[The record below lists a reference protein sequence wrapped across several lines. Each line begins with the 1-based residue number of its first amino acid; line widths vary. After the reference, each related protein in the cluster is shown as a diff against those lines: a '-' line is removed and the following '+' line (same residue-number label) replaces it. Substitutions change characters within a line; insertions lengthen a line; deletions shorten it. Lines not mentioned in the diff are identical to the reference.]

1 MPLVERLPVGTGCAQ
16 WSIWGTVARL
26 VVSDPARLDAAAEL
40 VRAELV
46 AVDEACSRFRTDS
59 EVRDVLRARGRPITV
74 SVRLAELVRA
84 ALDAAI
90 DTDGDVD
97 PTLGLAMS
105 ALGYDRDFAD
115 IALGATAMRPDL
127 TTLPIADWLGVRLDG
142 RELTVPPGVLLDLGA
157 TAKAFAADRCAAI
170 VSDRCGTGVLV
181 ALGGDIATASPGGGD
196 ISNGT
201 DDTTGGSWR
210 VRVQDGPHEPAC
222 TISLPA
228 GAALATSSTIG
239 RTWSAGTR
247 RLHHIL
253 DPRTGQPAPQI
264 WRTASVAAYTCVR
277 ANTLSTAALV
287 RGARARRW
295 LATLGA
301 PARLV
306 AIDGRVTTLGTWP
319 AEAAA
324 HAGGS
329 AA

>member
-1 MPLVERLPVGTGCAQ
+1 MPLVERLPIGAGCAQ
-16 WSIWGTVARL
+16 WSVWGTVARI
-26 VVSDPARLDAAAEL
+26 VVTDPARLDVATDL
-40 VRAELV
+40 VRAEL
-46 AVDEACSRFRTDS
+46 AAIDEACSRFRTDS
-59 EVRDVLRARGRPITV
+59 EVRDVFRAYGRPITV

-84 ALDAAI
+84 ALDSAV

-105 ALGYDRDFAD
+105 ALGYDRDFAE
-115 IALGATAMRPDL
+115 ITAGASAMHPNVTAFATA
-127 TTLPIADWLGVRLDG
+127 DWRNVRLDG

-157 TAKAFAADRCAAI
+157 TAKAWAADRCAAI
-170 VSDRCGTGVLV
+170 VAEHCGTGVLV
-181 ALGGDIATASPGGGD
+181 ALGGDIATAGP
-196 ISNGT
+196 T
-201 DDTTGGSWR
+201 DGSWR
-210 VRVQDGPHEPAC
+210 VRVQDGPREPSC

-239 RTWSAGTR
+239 RTWQAGSR

-253 DPRTGQPAPQI
+253 DPRTGQPAPRV

-287 RGARARRW
+287 RGARARQW
-295 LATLGA
+295 LDTLGA

-306 AIDGRVTTLGTWP
+306 AADGRVTTLGTWP
-319 AEAAA
+319 AEDAARTN
-324 HAGGS
+324 GS

>member
-1 MPLVERLPVGTGCAQ
+1 MPLVEQLPIGAGCAQ
-16 WSIWGTVARL
+16 WPVWGTIARIVVAEP
-26 VVSDPARLDAAAEL
+26 SHLDAATDL
-40 VRAELV
+40 VRAELA

-59 EVRDVLRARGRPITV
+59 EVRDVFRAHGGPITV

-84 ALDAAI
+84 ALDAAV

-105 ALGYDRDFAD
+105 ALGYDRDFAA
-115 IALGATAMRPDL
+115 IITGASAMHPNVTALATA
-127 TTLPIADWLGVRLDG
+127 DWRSVRLDG

-157 TAKAFAADRCAAI
+157 TAKAWAADRCAAI
-170 VSDRCGTGVLV
+170 MAERCGTGVLV
-181 ALGGDIATASPGGGD
+181 ALGGDIATAGP
-196 ISNGT
+196 N
-201 DDTTGGSWR
+201 GGSWR
-210 VRVQDGPHEPAC
+210 VRVQDGQHEPSC

-239 RTWSAGTR
+239 RTWQAGSR

-253 DPRTGQPAPQI
+253 DPRTGQPAPRV

-295 LATLGA
+295 LDTLGA

-306 AIDGRVTTLGTWP
+306 AADGRVTTLGTWP
-319 AEAAA
+319 AEEPF
-324 HAGGS
+324 HSTGS